1 MTIDDSV
8 LLAYL
13 DGQLDDTQYT
23 PVEDAL
29 ATSPALRERLQAL
42 VDSGERVQRA
52 FDTKLQEPVPAR
64 LVEAVMR
71 APLNLTAPVRQTANA
86 PTTPWQQL
94 ARHWRALWATATP
107 GQGGWGRAAFASVA
121 VLALGVWLGQ
131 SLQDPAGRAGP
142 PLAQGQT
149 VPDAALAS
157 VLELAPSGRRLDTP
171 TGHVEVLA
179 TFARPDGA
187 VCREFERQQGAQV
200 DAGIACRAAAGATNS
215 ASWQVAMV
223 ASATRPD
230 GTGYQTASDAQHQA
244 VNRYVAQHLPAAP
257 LDAGAER
264 TLLERA
270 WAR

>member
-29 ATSPALRERLQAL
+29 ANSPALRERLQAL

-52 FDTKLQEPVPAR
+52 FDAKLQEPVPAR

-71 APLNLTAPVRQTANA
+71 APLNLTAPVRRPAHA
-86 PTTPWQQL
+86 PATPWQQL

-131 SLQDPAGRAGP
+131 ALQNDADPAAA
-142 PLAQGQT
+142 LAQGQ
-149 VPDAALAS
+149 PIADPALAS
-157 VLELAPSGRRLDTP
+157 ALELAPSGRRLATSQ
-171 TGHVEVLA
+171 GHVEVLA
-179 TFARPDGA
+179 TFEHPDGGL
-187 VCREFERQQGAQV
+187 CREFERQQGDQV
-200 DAGIACRAAAGATNS
+200 DAGIACRRAT
-215 ASWQVAMV
+215 ADAFPWQTAMV
-223 ASATRPD
+223 ATDTRPS
-230 GTGYQTASDAQHQA
+230 GGYHTASDAQQQA
-244 VNRYVAQHLPAAP
+244 VNRFVDRQLRPTP
-257 LDAGAER
+257 LDAAV
-264 TLLERA
+264 ERA
-270 WAR
+270 LIEQAWSRSP